1 MSGIV
6 DNERPPYISFEVRP
20 VEDRAASEKAGHYVS
35 RDVDF
40 VSITRPGSRD
50 SLDKEALIWLSECR
64 EKARQKQ
71 IPQEWYAAFKNAYD
85 AWKQGEELPEQGT
98 PIKGWPVLSPGA
110 QKNLIAAGIRTVEDL
125 AEIPESEFGAIG
137 TGAMGYKQKAK
148 AWLDAAEGTGKAAA
162 QIEALTVQVA
172 ELVALT
178 KNQAEALAALQKK
191 QPAVATI

>member
-6 DNERPPYISFEVRP
+6 DNERPPYISFEIRQ
-20 VEDRAASEKAGHYVS
+20 VEDRAASQAAGHYVA

-50 SLDKEALIWLSECR
+50 SLDKEALVWLSECR

-71 IPQEWYAAFKNAYD
+71 MPQEWYNAFKTAYD
-85 AWKQGEELPEQGT
+85 AWKLGEELPETGT
-98 PIKGWPVLSPGA
+98 PIKGWPVMSPAA
-110 QKNLIAAGIRTVEDL
+110 QKTLIAAGIRTVEDL
-125 AEIPESEFGAIG
+125 AEIPESDFSAIG
-137 TGAMGYKQKAK
+137 TGALAYKQKAK
-148 AWLDAAEGTGKAAA
+148 AWLQAAEGTGKAAA

-178 KNQAEALAALQKK
+178 KSQAEALAAVQKK
-191 QPAVATI
+191 QPASAPI

>member
-1 MSGIV
+1 MSVV
-6 DNERPPYISFEVRP
+6 DNERPPYVSFEVRP

-50 SLDKEALIWLSECR
+50 SLDKEALVWLAECR
-64 EKARQKQ
+64 EKARLKQ
-71 IPQEWYAAFKNAYD
+71 MPQEWYVAFKGAYD
-85 AWKQGEELPEQGT
+85 AWKEGEELPEQGT

-110 QKNLIAAGIRTVEDL
+110 QRTLIAAGIRTVEDL
-125 AEIPESEFGAIG
+125 AELPDSEFSAVG

-148 AWLDAAEGTGKAAA
+148 AWLVAAEGTGKAAA

-178 KNQAEALAALQKK
+178 KSQAAALAELQKK
-191 QPAVATI
+191 QPASAPI